1 MPPFS
6 IISLTVDHQLQ
17 PTSGLVAKQASDY
30 ALSLGISSYVLTIP
44 WSTPPYPRRP
54 SKEEAFE
61 TIARQARYDILQSE
75 MSNQGSSVLAMGHH
89 ADDNVETLLMRMN
102 NRAAHSGED
111 STLSMFK
118 PIRPRRRVGMSNT
131 DKLSG
136 MHQWIVRPLLSVPK
150 VCFCI
155 LNTSLLTELD
165 VLVSYT

>member
-6 IISLTVDHQLQ
+6 IISFTVDHQLQ
-17 PTSGLVAKQASDY
+17 PTSAFVAKQASDY
-30 ALSLGISSYVLTIP
+30 ALALGIPSYILTIP

-75 MSNQGSSVLAMGHH
+75 MSNHGSSVLAMGHH

-102 NRAAHSGED
+102 NRAVHPDED
-111 STLSMFK
+111 NTLSKLK

-131 DKLSG
+131 DKLFG
-136 MHQWIVRPLLSVPK
+136 MHQWIIRPLLSVPK

-155 LNTSLLTELD
+155 SDTSPFN
-165 VLVSYT
+165 